1 MKSVRQNVI
10 LEIISTQEIETQNQ
24 LMQALNERGISSTQ
38 ATLSRD
44 IKELRLVK
52 ELSGGRYRYSV
63 PSQASSPEHSER
75 LRKIFREGVISCDTA
90 MNLIVLKTLPGLAQ
104 AASSAMDSM
113 DIPGM
118 VGSLAGD
125 DTGILIMRDGASAQ
139 QFSSEVHKRLR

>member
-113 DIPGM
+113 DIPAL
-118 VGSLAGD
+118 VGTVAGD
-125 DTGILIMRDGASAQ
+125 DTVFLAMRDVKSAEA
-139 QFSSEVHKRLR
+139 FSGVIAG

>member
-63 PSQASSPEHSER
+63 PSQTSSPEHSER

-113 DIPGM
+113 AYLGLPSARIMELMAPGIIIKGRPNPM
-118 VGSLAGD
+118 IVPYC
-125 DTGILIMRDGASAQ
+125 SA
-139 QFSSEVHKRLR
+139 

>member
-63 PSQASSPEHSER
+63 PSQTSSPEHSER

-104 AASSAMDSM
+104 AASSAMDS
-113 DIPGM
+113 PAL
-118 VGSLAGD
+118 VGTVAGD
-125 DTGILIMRDGASAQ
+125 DTVFLAMRDVKSAEA
-139 QFSSEVHKRLR
+139 FCEEVRKLF